1 MDSTLNSAMNSALNS
16 AMNSP
21 LNSPLNSAINTVHSV
36 ELLSLGV
43 LAVFVWQELRSGQW
57 RDSLPLGLTLMLA
70 ALWGEDSCIR
80 LYQFYQY
87 SPDWHFILD
96 KMPPMVA
103 LIWPFVILSDA
114 RVVQAVARAK
124 GQAQHPL
131 LPLAVGALVIYD
143 ASLMEVISV
152 NVGLWSWNE
161 PGIFEVPIIGILG
174 WGYFAAAALWL
185 RDRLTPRQCPW
196 IILLAPTL
204 THLMLLATWWGGLR
218 WILREPLPGEVVV
231 GVFTLIS
238 LVLSTVIWRLKVK
251 VGAEIMG
258 MRLLA
263 ASLFGFLLVANGWPE
278 PILLLYVAT
287 FVPPYVLATHWRS
300 LLSSIWQK
308 PEPRSVSSSENM

>member
-1 MDSTLNSAMNSALNS
+1 MNSA
-16 AMNSP
+16 P
-21 LNSPLNSAINTVHSV
+21 NSAINIVHSV
-36 ELLSLGV
+36 EIFSLGV
-43 LAVFVWQELRSGQW
+43 LAVFVWQELRHGRW
-57 RDSLPLGLTLMLA
+57 RESLPLGLALMLA
-70 ALWGEDSCIR
+70 AFWGEDSCIR

-124 GQAQHPL
+124 GQAQHPM
-131 LPLAVGALVIYD
+131 LPLGVGALVIYD

-161 PGIFEVPIIGILG
+161 PGVFGVPIIGILG
-174 WGYFAAAALWL
+174 WGYFAGAALWWWN
-185 RDRLTPRQCPW
+185 RLPSRRRPW
-196 IILLAPTL
+196 MVLLAPL
-204 THLMLLATWWGGLR
+204 VTHLLLLVTWWGGLR
-218 WILREPLPGEVVV
+218 WILREPLPGAAVV
-231 GVFTLIS
+231 GVFALIS
-238 LVLSTVIWRLKVK
+238 LLLSTLIWRLKVK

-263 ASLFGFLLVANGWPE
+263 ASVFGFLLVANGWPE

-287 FVPPYVLATHWRS
+287 FVPPYVLATDWRS

-308 PEPRSVSSSENM
+308 PEPRSVKGTGNV